1 MGRRVYER
9 TIHGLAFGSERSE
22 SGCFSGQEG
31 NKATDSKIHIPG
43 LGRGRGKGTPAPHEL
58 GGFSPR
64 SNKAALSRASTPAQ
78 RRVRIGHQIR
88 EGGMNE

>member
-1 MGRRVYER
+1 MYER

-43 LGRGRGKGTPAPHEL
+43 LGRGRGKEDSGPA
-58 GGFSPR
+58 
-64 SNKAALSRASTPAQ
+64 
-78 RRVRIGHQIR
+78 
-88 EGGMNE
+88 